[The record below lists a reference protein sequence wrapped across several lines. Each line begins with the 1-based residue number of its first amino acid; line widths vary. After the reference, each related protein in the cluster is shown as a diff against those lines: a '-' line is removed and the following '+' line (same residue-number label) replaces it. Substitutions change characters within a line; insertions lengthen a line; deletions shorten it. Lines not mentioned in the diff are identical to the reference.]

1 MTNSLFNTAVNA
13 LHLQILYSGYCC
25 CDRKWKTDQLAT
37 AFCRLYIPETGKG
50 ILTCGDTTLE
60 MTPGNAYLLPPE
72 TPVSYSCPE
81 QMQKLFFH
89 LYFLSPD
96 HYDLFFNCRKI
107 LWIPLPEGQLD
118 AYIQLY
124 QSQSYYSCLKLKQLL
139 FELLLSLYQ
148 QLPVSGSQVPAYSS
162 DVRETMDYIH
172 QNLSAQLTVAELAK
186 RQYISCTTLNKHFRG
201 EVGMTVGRYIDD
213 QLLMWAKVMLCH
225 TEHSVAEIS
234 AALGFSDPFYFSNK
248 FKTLSGF
255 TPSRYRKTHTVVQ
268 KAGKLHKED

>member
-1 MTNSLFNTAVNA
+1 
-13 LHLQILYSGYCC
+13 
-25 CDRKWKTDQLAT
+25 
-37 AFCRLYIPETGKG
+37 
-50 ILTCGDTTLE
+50 
-60 MTPGNAYLLPPE
+60 
-72 TPVSYSCPE
+72 
-81 QMQKLFFH
+81 
-89 LYFLSPD
+89 
-96 HYDLFFNCRKI
+96 
-107 LWIPLPEGQLD
+107 
-118 AYIQLY
+118 
-124 QSQSYYSCLKLKQLL
+124 
-139 FELLLSLYQ
+139 
-148 QLPVSGSQVPAYSS
+148 
-162 DVRETMDYIH
+162 MDYIH